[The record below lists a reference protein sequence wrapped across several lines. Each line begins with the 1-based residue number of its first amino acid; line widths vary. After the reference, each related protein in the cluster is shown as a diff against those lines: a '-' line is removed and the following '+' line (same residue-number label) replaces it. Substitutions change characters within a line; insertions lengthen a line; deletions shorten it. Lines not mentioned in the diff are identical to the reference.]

1 MRIPL
6 GAALTV
12 TTASVML
19 VGTSIA
25 AAATPSQNGRA
36 VIAGTAPVSEAAKPT
51 TLAAST
57 RVQLSVFVG
66 QDQAGLAAAATAVSD
81 PASPS
86 YRHYLSPA
94 QVRARFGATAAQQD
108 AVRGWLSSSG
118 LTVTHDDGFLISAVG
133 TATKAE
139 ATLQT
144 GLALSRP
151 ADGAEQV
158 VPSRAMSVPTAL
170 ASTIT
175 TIRIGTATA
184 VTTPHQPLTA
194 SAPAVPGSTAVAASS
209 AECSAYYG
217 QKPATDLPKA
227 YGRRINWAPCGYTPT
242 QVRDAYGATRSGLT
256 GAGTT
261 VAVLSGYADPTAL
274 TDADQWSRQQ
284 EIPQFASGQFTEYDG
299 SDAGGGSLDEN
310 TLDLEAVHGMAPAA
324 DVAFVVGGDE
334 IPDDPL
340 LDALNTVVQQ
350 HLAEVVTSS
359 YYEHFMPAPTS
370 MITSWE
376 SVLEQAALEG
386 ITVDTASGDFGST
399 QALEYP
405 GSDPWVTS
413 VGGTSLAIG
422 TSNDYLW
429 ETAWESDPT
438 SLAADG
444 RGWPVLEPGTAR
456 NIHRGQHRRGL
467 RDVRLALLPGRRGQ
481 REHRERRADAHRAG
495 RVRARRP
502 EPRRLRDRPDRGGG
516 N

>member
-1 MRIPL
+1 
-6 GAALTV
+6 
-12 TTASVML
+12 
-19 VGTSIA
+19 
-25 AAATPSQNGRA
+25 
-36 VIAGTAPVSEAAKPT
+36 
-51 TLAAST
+51 
-57 RVQLSVFVG
+57 
-66 QDQAGLAAAATAVSD
+66 
-81 PASPS
+81 
-86 YRHYLSPA
+86 
-94 QVRARFGATAAQQD
+94 
-108 AVRGWLSSSG
+108 
-118 LTVTHDDGFLISAVG
+118 
-133 TATKAE
+133 
-139 ATLQT
+139 
-144 GLALSRP
+144 
-151 ADGAEQV
+151 
-158 VPSRAMSVPTAL
+158 MSVPTAL

-370 MITSWE
+370 MITSWKMCW
-376 SVLEQAALEG
+376 SRPRSRASRSTPHPATSAARRPWSIRALTRG
-386 ITVDTASGDFGST
+386 SRLWAAPAWRSGPVMITCGRPRGSPT
-399 QALEYP
+399 RP
-405 GSDPWVTS
+405 
-413 VGGTSLAIG
+413 
-422 TSNDYLW
+422 
-429 ETAWESDPT
+429 AWPRM
-438 SLAADG
+438 AADG
-444 RGWPVLEPGTAR
+444 QSWSPAPPGTFT
-456 NIHRGQHRRGL
+456 
-467 RDVRLALLPGRRGQ
+467 
-481 REHRERRADAHRAG
+481 
-495 RVRARRP
+495 
-502 EPRRLRDRPDRGGG
+502 GGSTG
-516 N
+516 GVSETFA